1 MPGRPPKRIE
11 DTYDTVRRHRPPLTG
26 KPDDQ
31 LMLSERT
38 VILALMGIRGF
49 RLLSACVAGALGLL
63 VACGGSGSGGDSSSP
78 DNGTGF
84 APSNPSAML
93 DTAGGQCASDADCMS
108 GFTCQTVSL
117 GEFQQKSCVAAGSEA
132 GTPDGSAKGST
143 NLGVDGG
150 VTSGDSG
157 PVTDANYTCSKPIA
171 VTIATVTPNPRPKCY
186 LNTTVDTSSPAVLG
200 YVCTG
205 GNASVTFG
213 AQTFTGTESAAG
225 VLTVTNKSTYPIT
238 TPFLGGVT
246 CNIDALQTIT
256 GTVASGTLQYTYVES
271 FTPGQSSICPLAFL
285 LCDASGPVAVQ

>member
-1 MPGRPPKRIE
+1 
-11 DTYDTVRRHRPPLTG
+11 
-26 KPDDQ
+26 
-31 LMLSERT
+31 
-38 VILALMGIRGF
+38 MGIRGI
-49 RLLSACVAGALGLL
+49 RPLSAAIAGVVALL
-63 VACGGSGSGGDSSSP
+63 VACGGSGSGSDSSSP

-84 APSNPSAML
+84 APSNPGAML
-93 DTAGGQCASDADCMS
+93 DTAGGQCASDSDCMS
-108 GFTCQTVSL
+108 GFSCMTVSL
-117 GEFQQKSCVAAGSEA
+117 GEFTQKSCVATGTEA
-132 GTPDGSAKGST
+132 GTTDGST
-143 NLGVDGG
+143 NPHVDGG
-150 VTSGDSG
+150 VTPGDSG

-213 AQTFTGTESAAG
+213 AQTFTGTEGADG
-225 VLTVTNKSTYPIT
+225 VITVTNKSTYPIT

-271 FTPGQSSICPLAFL
+271 FTPGQSSICPLAFQ